1 MASWEWPQQ
10 QIVGWQQWLDL
21 ARKAGLRIGLWD
33 WDVKANSM
41 TWSDETYRQYGLTR
55 DMFSGRIEDTI
66 ATIHPEDRARVE
78 RAIQKVVMGG
88 TEYAEKYRIVRP
100 DETICW
106 IETFGVVVRSDSATH
121 LLGMEIDVTNLK
133 NAQQAGRDSEEK
145 YLLLLNS
152 TAEGIY
158 GLDLEGNC
166 TFCNPSCLRLLGY
179 PAPEDLLGKNMH
191 ALVHHTLADGTPY
204 HEEKCQISVGLR
216 ERTAIYLADEVL
228 WRADESHFRAEY
240 RSYPMYKN
248 GTFVGSVVTFFDIS
262 ERKRAEQAQRESE
275 EKYRELVE
283 NATYGIFRS
292 NGEGDFLVVNP
303 ALVAMLGYSSKSELM
318 TCNLNTDIY
327 QNPADLLSM
336 LEMFGTRERISGT
349 RVNWKRKDGKTVSVR
364 ISGRQ
369 VHGKDG
375 RVTHFELIA
384 EDITE
389 WLSIEKQLLH
399 AQKMEA
405 VGLLAGGISHDF
417 NNHLSVI
424 LGNVDLM
431 VEKAPSG
438 VLQHYAGQ
446 IKKAIER
453 ASQLTRQLLAF
464 SRKQVLNPTLLDLNT
479 VVSDVVGILRR
490 LIGEDVQI
498 VVEGETNLASI
509 HADRGQVEQ
518 ILMNLATNARDA
530 MPTGGKFTLRTENV
544 ELGPDDVA
552 RDPHIRPGPYV
563 RLSVSDT
570 GAGMS
575 EEVRSRVFEPFF
587 TTKPLGKG
595 TGLGLAAV
603 YGIVNQNG
611 GYIWISSEPGAGT
624 TFDIYLPRGHGKAS
638 LLGDGLGTRSERPK
652 GTETILVLE
661 DEESLRAVFCEFLT
675 AGGYRVLQAGRG
687 DQAIQLAQE
696 HKGSIHLM
704 VSDVVL
710 PDMTGP
716 SVVERIRTLHP
727 EISAFYVSGYSNI
740 PAAQK
745 IVEEG
750 AILMQKPISR
760 SDFMGTVDALL
771 HLRTPSAMTSQ
782 SQ

>member
-1 MASWEWPQQ
+1 MTSQEWPQQ
-10 QIVGWQQWLDL
+10 QIVGWRQWLDL

-33 WDVKANSM
+33 WDVQANLV
-41 TWSDETYRQYGLTR
+41 TWSDETYLQCRAAR
-55 DMFSGRIEDTI
+55 DVFSGRIEDTI

-88 TEYAEKYRIVRP
+88 TEYAEKYRLVRP

-179 PAPEDLLGKNMH
+179 RAPEDLLGKNMH

-216 ERTAIYLADEVL
+216 ERTAIHLADEML

-240 RSYPMYKN
+240 RSYPMYKS

-262 ERKRAEQAQRESE
+262 ERKSAEQALRESD

-336 LEMFGTRERISGT
+336 LEMFGTRERVSGT

-431 VEKAPSG
+431 MEKAPSG
-438 VLQHYAGQ
+438 VLQRHAGQ

-464 SRKQVLNPTLLDLNT
+464 SRKQVLNPTVLDLNA

-498 VVEGETNLASI
+498 VVEGETNLGSI
-509 HADRGQVEQ
+509 HADRGQIEQ

-544 ELGPDDVA
+544 ELGPDMA
-552 RDPHIRPGPYV
+552 PDPHIRPGPYV

-570 GAGMS
+570 GVGMN

-638 LLGDGLGTRSERPK
+638 LLGDGLGIRSERPK
-652 GTETILVLE
+652 GTGTILVLE

-687 DQAIQLAQE
+687 DQAVKVAQE
-696 HKGSIHLM
+696 HKGPIHLM

-727 EISAFYVSGYSNI
+727 EICAFYVSGYTNV

-771 HLRTPSAMTSQ
+771 DLRTPSALASRSQ
-782 SQ
+782 

>member
-1 MASWEWPQQ
+1 MTSQEWPQQ
-10 QIVGWQQWLDL
+10 QIVGWRQWLDL

-33 WDVKANSM
+33 WDVQANLV
-41 TWSDETYRQYGLTR
+41 TWSDETYLQCRSAG

-88 TEYAEKYRIVRP
+88 TEYAEKYRLVRP
-100 DETICW
+100 DESICW
-106 IETFGVVVRSDSATH
+106 IETFGVVVRGDSATH

-166 TFCNPSCLRLLGY
+166 TFCNPACLRLLGY
-179 PAPEDLLGKNMH
+179 RAPEDLLGKNMH

-216 ERTAIYLADEVL
+216 GRTAIHLADEVL

-240 RSYPMYKN
+240 RSYPMYKS

-262 ERKRAEQAQRESE
+262 ERKSAEQALRESD

-336 LEMFGTRERISGT
+336 LEMFGTRERVSGT

-431 VEKAPSG
+431 MEKAPSG
-438 VLQHYAGQ
+438 VLQHHALQ

-464 SRKQVLNPTLLDLNT
+464 SRKQVLNPTVLDLNA

-498 VVEGETNLASI
+498 VVEGETNLGSI
-509 HADRGQVEQ
+509 HADRGQIEQ
-518 ILMNLATNARDA
+518 ILMNFATNARDA

-544 ELGPDDVA
+544 ELGPDVA
-552 RDPHIRPGPYV
+552 PDPHIRPGPYV

-570 GAGMS
+570 GVGMN

-638 LLGDGLGTRSERPK
+638 LLGDGLRIRSERPK
-652 GTETILVLE
+652 GTGTILVLE

-687 DQAIQLAQE
+687 DQAVKVAQE
-696 HKGSIHLM
+696 HKGPIHLM

-727 EISAFYVSGYSNI
+727 EICAFYVSGYTNV

-771 HLRTPSAMTSQ
+771 DLRTPSALTSQ